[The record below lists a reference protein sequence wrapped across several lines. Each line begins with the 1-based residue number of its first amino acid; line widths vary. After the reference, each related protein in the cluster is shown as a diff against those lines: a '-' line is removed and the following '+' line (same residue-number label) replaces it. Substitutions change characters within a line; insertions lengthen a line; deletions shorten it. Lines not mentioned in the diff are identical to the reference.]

1 MANLTQA
8 KRGREAPF
16 FLETGGPHGQALSR
30 AAPGAIRA
38 MVTLSH
44 GLAIMGRQEITWPP
58 LGRPDG
64 RPNGKRMAETG
75 RDGRRSEGR
84 REAAERAAGRRVP
97 LKRRSGFSPKA
108 APGVL
113 FQVESLGEPP

>member
-1 MANLTQA
+1 MVKRFPGPRLAPSAPWSPCPMA
-8 KRGREAPF
+8 
-16 FLETGGPHGQALSR
+16 S
-30 AAPGAIRA
+30 
-38 MVTLSH
+38 
-44 GLAIMGRQEITWPP
+44 RQEITWPP